1 MVAVH
6 RMNRLKKALWFT
18 LGIVLIGIAYVG
30 LITPGIPWSTPT
42 VGAAYCFAK
51 SSEKMHNW
59 IMNHKIFGP
68 FLRGWAEKRVFPVK
82 ARWLMIITMD
92 SSLIIMWYTTQ
103 NWKAV
108 LGTAGL
114 MLICAIWALR
124 YPKSSE
130 DHDTRVAD
138 GKRVG
143 WFK

>member
-1 MVAVH
+1 MVTIH
-6 RMNRLKKALWFT
+6 RLKKAAWTT
-18 LGIVLIGIAYVG
+18 LGILLLGVAYIG

-51 SSEKMHNW
+51 GSDRMHNW
-59 IMNHKIFGP
+59 IMNHRIFGP
-68 FLRGWAEKRVFPVK
+68 FLRGWAEKRVFPTK
-82 ARWLMIITMD
+82 ARWLMILTMD
-92 SSLIIMWYTTQ
+92 SSLIIMWYTTH

-108 LGTAGL
+108 VGTAGL
-114 MLICAIWALR
+114 MLLVCVWALR

-130 DHDTRVAD
+130 EHDERVSQ